1 MKIFIE
7 DLWKSIYI
15 ASPGAPPEVEMPG
28 EGEDSQG
35 ADGECHPV
43 EGGVERAE
51 LQTHPLL
58 SLHTGTLSLEH
69 G

>member
-1 MKIFIE
+1 MNV
-7 DLWKSIYI
+7 

-35 ADGECHPV
+35 ADGECQPV

-58 SLHTGTLSLEH
+58 SLHTRILSLEH

>member
-1 MKIFIE
+1 MNVAAPE
-7 DLWKSIYI
+7 
-15 ASPGAPPEVEMPG
+15 GPPEVEMPG

-35 ADGECHPV
+35 ADGECQPV

-58 SLHTGTLSLEH
+58 SLHTGTLSLEQD
-69 G
+69 

>member
-1 MKIFIE
+1 
-7 DLWKSIYI
+7 
-15 ASPGAPPEVEMPG
+15 MPG

-35 ADGECHPV
+35 ADGECQPV

-58 SLHTGTLSLEH
+58 SLHTGTLTLEH